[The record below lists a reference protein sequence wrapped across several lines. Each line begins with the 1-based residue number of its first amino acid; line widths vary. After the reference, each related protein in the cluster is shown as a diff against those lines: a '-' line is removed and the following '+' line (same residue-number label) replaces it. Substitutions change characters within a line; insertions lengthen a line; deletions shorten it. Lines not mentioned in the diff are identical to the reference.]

1 MLDKSVSYT
10 VIPEKFGICK
20 NIVVDIK
27 KNREKVLKF
36 RSEMIDMKMTRSAKG
51 MKLSDDNKP
60 DQAVYLWF
68 KQKRMEYVPVSGPA
82 VAL

>member
-1 MLDKSVSYT
+1 
-10 VIPEKFGICK
+10 
-20 NIVVDIK
+20 
-27 KNREKVLKF
+27 
-36 RSEMIDMKMTRSAKG
+36 